1 MSPSF
6 RRRRRTI
13 ITDETESKPRLQK
26 VTNIQSPKQSKV
38 IVIPRSQIQNASN
51 AKEQAFNLNLSNED
65 IINALPT
72 ASLNSQDM
80 NEKMPKAFLNKDTF
94 NSMLQTTQTT
104 LASPL
109 HRRYSILP
117 SSPTNAIEDSV
128 DSSGHKLLQNNFLS
142 QDQPKTTQMMSCLSD
157 RR

>member
-26 VTNIQSPKQSKV
+26 VANIQSPKQSKV
-38 IVIPRSQIQNASN
+38 IVIPRSRIQNASN

-117 SSPTNAIEDSV
+117 SSPSHAIEDSV

>member
-13 ITDETESKPRLQK
+13 ITDETDSKPRLQK
-26 VTNIQSPKQSKV
+26 VANIQSPKQSKV

-117 SSPTNAIEDSV
+117 SSPSHAIEDSV